1 MNGLFEELKHR
12 NVFRVGIAYL
22 ALTWLVIQITNIA
35 VPALN
40 LPETLNSIVF
50 YLGLI
55 GFPFALLLAWAFELT
70 PDGLKRSS
78 DVADDASIRADS
90 SRKLNYVVIA
100 MLVFIA
106 AIALWQGQSTPAAES
121 GESKAAT
128 IPADNSPA
136 KAAASPSKAASDTIR
151 NQHSIAVLPFVNMSS
166 DPEQEYFS
174 DGLSEELLNLLAQI
188 RELKVTGR
196 TSSFAFKGRNEDLRK
211 IGEQLNVATVLEGS
225 VRRSGNRLRI
235 TAQLIKVEDGFH
247 LWSETYDREMTDV
260 FAIQDEIAAKIVAA
274 LHVKLELPIP
284 LRGLP
289 TTNMEAYQLFLE
301 AKALAASEYYR
312 MLDAVE
318 ILKRAVKL
326 DPEFAEAH
334 EYLANLYANFIGSGQ
349 GTEKEYQPLVTKHAN
364 TALSIDPKR
373 VWAKALAETTASS
386 FITEE
391 SLRQIENLITA
402 QPQNSDAQFYGT
414 WLLLALGYYEEA
426 LKEAD
431 SSIAQDPFYMNHY
444 MQRSHA
450 LRGLGR
456 TEEATNA
463 IVFWFNGVKQYTGLN
478 VIALRSSFPEG
489 SRGLVNAYAEKTD
502 QNADAVFT
510 FLKRVA
516 DPVTRID
523 ALDDPMNSVYLGIHG
538 SGHGRLQIL
547 ARFQDARFWPELEK
561 YAATGGTL
569 LGAFVPIMST
579 KSRWVIN
586 DPRFRS
592 VAEEIGVVDHWR
604 NNKLPD
610 FCDGTFESWICE
622 LHDER

>member
-1 MNGLFEELKHR
+1 MNGLFKELKHR

-22 ALTWLVIQITNIA
+22 ALTWLIIQITNIA
-35 VPALN
+35 VPRLK

-90 SRKLNYVVIA
+90 SRKLNYVVIG
-100 MLVFIA
+100 MLVSIA
-106 AIALWQGQSTPAAES
+106 AIALWQGQSTPAAEP
-121 GESKAAT
+121 GERKIAI

-136 KAAASPSKAASDTIR
+136 KSLLPPAEIANTTIAK
-151 NQHSIAVLPFVNMSS
+151 QHFIAVLPFVNMS
-166 DPEQEYFS
+166 DDKDYFA

-188 RELKVTGR
+188 RELKVAGR

-235 TAQLIKVEDGFH
+235 TAQLINVEDGFH

-274 LHVKLELPIP
+274 LHVKLALPIP

-301 AKALAASEYYR
+301 AKALAAGEFYKI
-312 MLDAVE
+312 LDAVE

-334 EYLANLYANFIGSGQ
+334 EHLANLYSNFIGSGQ
-349 GTEKEYQPLVTKHAN
+349 GTAKEYQPLVVKHAN
-364 TALSIDPKR
+364 IALRIDPKR
-373 VWAKALAETTASS
+373 VWAKLLKEKSVVGNV
-386 FITEE
+386 TEE
-391 SLRQIENLITA
+391 TLRRIENLITA
-402 QPQNSDAQFYGT
+402 QPQNSTAQFYRT
-414 WLLLALGYYEEA
+414 WLFLALGYYEEA
-426 LKEAD
+426 IKKTD

-444 MQRSHA
+444 LQRSYA

-463 IVFWFNGVKQYTGLN
+463 IVFWFNGIKQYAGLN
-478 VIALRSSFPEG
+478 VIALRASFPEG
-489 SRGLVNAYAEKTD
+489 ARGLVNAYAEKTG
-502 QNADAVFT
+502 QNADEVFT
-510 FLKRVA
+510 FLERVA

-523 ALDDPMNSVYLGIHG
+523 ALDDPMSSVYLGTAN
-538 SGHGRLQIL
+538 SGQERLQIL

-561 YAATGGTL
+561 YAAAGGTL

-579 KSRWVIN
+579 RSRWVIN

-592 VAEEIGVVDHWR
+592 VAEEIGVVNYWR

-610 FCDGTFESWICE
+610 FCDGSFESWICE

>member
-22 ALTWLVIQITNIA
+22 ALTWLIIQITNIA

-78 DVADDASIRADS
+78 DVADDTRIRAES
-90 SRKLNYVVIA
+90 SRKLNYVIIG

-121 GESKAAT
+121 GESKIAT

-136 KAAASPSKAASDTIR
+136 KAAVSPSKAASDTIR

-196 TSSFAFKGRNEDLRK
+196 TSSFAFKGSNEDLRK

-301 AKALAASEYYR
+301 AKALAAGDYLR
-312 MLDAVE
+312 ILDAVE

-326 DPEFAEAH
+326 DPGFAEAH
-334 EYLANLYANFIGSGQ
+334 ELLASLYSGFIGSGQ
-349 GTEKEYQPLVTKHAN
+349 GTEKEYQPLVVKHAN

-373 VWAKALAETTASS
+373 VWAKLLKGRSVAGKV
-386 FITEE
+386 TED
-391 SLRQIENLITA
+391 SLRRIENVITA
-402 QPQNSDAQFYGT
+402 QPQNTTAQFYRT
-414 WLLLALGYYEEA
+414 WLLLAFGYYQEA
-426 LKEAD
+426 IKESD
-431 SSIAQDPFYMNHY
+431 LSIAQDPFYMNHY
-444 MQRSHA
+444 LQRSYA

-463 IVFWFNGVKQYTGLN
+463 MVFWYNGIKEYAGLN
-478 VIALRSSFPEG
+478 SLSLRYTEG
-489 SRGLVNAYAEKTD
+489 ARGLVNAYAEKTG

-510 FLKRVA
+510 FLERVV

-523 ALDDPMNSVYLGIHG
+523 ALDDPMSSVYLGTHN
-538 SGHGRLQIL
+538 SGQGRLQIL
-547 ARFQDARFWPELEK
+547 VHFQDARFWPELEK
-561 YAATGGTL
+561 YAAAGGTL
-569 LGAFVPIMST
+569 VGAFVPIMST
-579 KSRWVIN
+579 RSRWVIN

-592 VAEEIGVVDHWR
+592 VAEKIGVVDHWR

>member
-1 MNGLFEELKHR
+1 MNGLFKELKHR

-22 ALTWLVIQITNIA
+22 ALTWLIIQITNIA

-90 SRKLNYVVIA
+90 SRKLNYVVIG
-100 MLVFIA
+100 MLVSIA
-106 AIALWQGQSTPAAES
+106 AIALWQGQSTPAAEP
-121 GESKAAT
+121 GERKIAT

-136 KAAASPSKAASDTIR
+136 KSLLPPAEIANTTIAK
-151 NQHSIAVLPFVNMSS
+151 QHFIAVLPFVNMS
-166 DPEQEYFS
+166 DDKDYFA

-188 RELKVTGR
+188 RELKVAGR

-235 TAQLIKVEDGFH
+235 TAQLINVEDGFH

-274 LHVKLELPIP
+274 LHVKLALPIP

-301 AKALAASEYYR
+301 AKALAAGEFYKI
-312 MLDAVE
+312 LDAVE

-334 EYLANLYANFIGSGQ
+334 EHLANLYSNFIGSGQ
-349 GTEKEYQPLVTKHAN
+349 GTAKEYQPLVVKHAN
-364 TALSIDPKR
+364 IALRIDPKR
-373 VWAKALAETTASS
+373 VWAKLLKEKSVAGNV
-386 FITEE
+386 TEE
-391 SLRQIENLITA
+391 TLRRIENLITA
-402 QPQNSDAQFYGT
+402 QPQNSTAQFYRT
-414 WLLLALGYYEEA
+414 WLFLALGYYEEA
-426 LKEAD
+426 IKKTD

-444 MQRSHA
+444 LQRSYA

-463 IVFWFNGVKQYTGLN
+463 IVFWFNGIKQYAGLN
-478 VIALRSSFPEG
+478 VIALRASFPEDA
-489 SRGLVNAYAEKTD
+489 RRLVNAYAEKTG
-502 QNADAVFT
+502 QNADEVFT
-510 FLKRVA
+510 FLERVA

-523 ALDDPMNSVYLGIHG
+523 ALDDPMSSVYLGTAN
-538 SGHGRLQIL
+538 SGQERLQIL

-561 YAATGGTL
+561 YAAAGGTL

-579 KSRWVIN
+579 RSRWVIN

-592 VAEEIGVVDHWR
+592 VAEEIGVVNYWR

-610 FCDGTFESWICE
+610 FCDGSFESWICE

>member
-1 MNGLFEELKHR
+1 MNRLFEELKHR

-22 ALTWLVIQITNIA
+22 ALTWLIIQITSVA

-78 DVADDASIRADS
+78 DVADDASIRAES
-90 SRKLNYVVIA
+90 SRKLNYVVIG

-106 AIALWQGQSTPAAES
+106 AITLWQGQSAPAVES
-121 GESKAAT
+121 GESKVAT

-136 KAAASPSKAASDTIR
+136 KAAASPSKTTSDNTR
-151 NQHSIAVLPFVNMSS
+151 KQHSIAVLPFVNMSS

-211 IGEQLNVATVLEGS
+211 IGEQLNVTTVLEGS

-235 TAQLIKVEDGFH
+235 TAQLINVEDGFH

-301 AKALAASEYYR
+301 AKALAASDYLR
-312 MLDAVE
+312 SFDAVE
-318 ILKRAVKL
+318 ILKSAVKL

-334 EYLANLYANFIGSGQ
+334 EHLAILYANIIGSGQ
-349 GTEKEYQPLVTKHAN
+349 GTEKEYQPLIVKHAN
-364 TALSIDPKR
+364 AVLRIAPQR
-373 VWAKALAETTASS
+373 VWVKVLAETTASS

-391 SLRQIENLITA
+391 ILRRIENVIAAL
-402 QPQNSDAQFYGT
+402 PQNSDAQFYRT
-414 WLLLALGYYEEA
+414 WILLALGYYEEA
-426 LKEAD
+426 IKEAD

-444 MQRSHA
+444 LQRSYA

-463 IVFWFNGVKQYTGLN
+463 IVFWFNGIKQYTGLN
-478 VIALRSSFPEG
+478 VMALHYPERA
-489 SRGLVNAYAEKTD
+489 RGLVNSYAEKTG

-510 FLKRVA
+510 FLERVA

-523 ALDDPMNSVYLGIHG
+523 ALDDPMNSVYLGIYG
-538 SGHGRLQIL
+538 SGQGRLQRL
-547 ARFQDARFWPELEK
+547 AGFQDARFWPELEN
-561 YAATGGTL
+561 YAAAGGNL
-569 LGAFVPIMST
+569 LGAFIPIMST

-592 VAEEIGVVDHWR
+592 VAEEIGVVDYWR

-622 LHDER
+622 LHDDR

>member
-22 ALTWLVIQITNIA
+22 ALTWLIIQITNIA

-78 DVADDASIRADS
+78 DTADDASIRADS
-90 SRKLNYVVIA
+90 SRKLNYVVIG
-100 MLVFIA
+100 MLVSIA

-121 GESKAAT
+121 GESKIAT
-128 IPADNSPA
+128 IAADNSPA
-136 KAAASPSKAASDTIR
+136 KAAASPSKTASDTIR
-151 NQHSIAVLPFVNMSS
+151 NQYSIAVLPFVNMS
-166 DPEQEYFS
+166 DDKDYFA

-196 TSSFAFKGRNEDLRK
+196 TSSFAFKGRNEDLRE
-211 IGEQLNVATVLEGS
+211 IGEQLNVTTVLEGS

-301 AKALAASEYYR
+301 AKALAAGEFYR
-312 MLDAVE
+312 MFDAVE
-318 ILKRAVKL
+318 ILKSAVKL
-326 DPEFAEAH
+326 DPKFAEAH
-334 EYLANLYANFIGSGQ
+334 EHLANLYSNFIGSGQ
-349 GTEKEYQPLVTKHAN
+349 GTEKEYRPLVVKHAN
-364 TALSIDPKR
+364 IALRIDPKR
-373 VWAKALAETTASS
+373 AWAKLLKEKSVASNV
-386 FITEE
+386 TEE
-391 SLRQIENLITA
+391 TLRRIENLITA
-402 QPQNSDAQFYGT
+402 QPQNSTAQFYRT
-414 WLLLALGYYEEA
+414 WLFLALGYYEEA
-426 LKEAD
+426 IKKTD
-431 SSIAQDPFYMNHY
+431 SSIAQDPFYMNY
-444 MQRSHA
+444 YLQRSYA

-463 IVFWFNGVKQYTGLN
+463 MVFWFNGVKQYTGLN
-478 VIALRSSFPEG
+478 VMALHVPERA
-489 SRGLVNAYAEKTD
+489 RGLVNSYAEKTG

-510 FLKRVA
+510 FLERVA

-523 ALDDPMNSVYLGIHG
+523 ALDDPMSSVYLGAES
-538 SGHGRLQIL
+538 SGQGRLQIL
-547 ARFQDARFWPELEK
+547 ARFQDTRFWPELEK

-569 LGAFVPIMST
+569 LPVFIPIMGT
-579 KSRWVIN
+579 KSRWIIN

-592 VAEEIGVVDHWR
+592 VAEKIGVVDYWR

>member
-22 ALTWLVIQITNIA
+22 ALTWLIIQITNIA

-70 PDGLKRSS
+70 PGGLKRSS

-90 SRKLNYVVIA
+90 SRKLNYIVIG

-121 GESKAAT
+121 GVSRIAT

-247 LWSETYDREMTDV
+247 LWSET
-260 FAIQDEIAAKIVAA
+260 
-274 LHVKLELPIP
+274 
-284 LRGLP
+284 
-289 TTNMEAYQLFLE
+289 
-301 AKALAASEYYR
+301 
-312 MLDAVE
+312 
-318 ILKRAVKL
+318 
-326 DPEFAEAH
+326 
-334 EYLANLYANFIGSGQ
+334 
-349 GTEKEYQPLVTKHAN
+349 
-364 TALSIDPKR
+364 
-373 VWAKALAETTASS
+373 
-386 FITEE
+386 
-391 SLRQIENLITA
+391 
-402 QPQNSDAQFYGT
+402 
-414 WLLLALGYYEEA
+414 
-426 LKEAD
+426 
-431 SSIAQDPFYMNHY
+431 
-444 MQRSHA
+444 
-450 LRGLGR
+450 
-456 TEEATNA
+456 
-463 IVFWFNGVKQYTGLN
+463 
-478 VIALRSSFPEG
+478 
-489 SRGLVNAYAEKTD
+489 
-502 QNADAVFT
+502 
-510 FLKRVA
+510 
-516 DPVTRID
+516 
-523 ALDDPMNSVYLGIHG
+523 
-538 SGHGRLQIL
+538 
-547 ARFQDARFWPELEK
+547 
-561 YAATGGTL
+561 
-569 LGAFVPIMST
+569 
-579 KSRWVIN
+579 
-586 DPRFRS
+586 
-592 VAEEIGVVDHWR
+592 
-604 NNKLPD
+604 
-610 FCDGTFESWICE
+610 
-622 LHDER
+622 

>member
-12 NVFRVGIAYL
+12 NVFRIGIAYL
-22 ALTWLVIQITNIA
+22 ALTWLIIQITNIA

-78 DVADDASIRADS
+78 DVAAESIRTDT
-90 SRKLNYVVIA
+90 SRKLNFVVIGI
-100 MLVFIA
+100 LVLLV
-106 AIALWQGQSTPAAES
+106 AITLWQGQSTPAIES
-121 GESKAAT
+121 RGSEIAT
-128 IPADNSPA
+128 IQADNSSA
-136 KAAASPSKAASDTIR
+136 KAVPSPSKAINNTIR
-151 NQHSIAVLPFVNMSS
+151 KQHSIAVLPFVNMS
-166 DPEQEYFS
+166 DDKDYFA

-188 RELKVTGR
+188 KELKVTGR
-196 TSSFAFKGRNEDLRK
+196 TSSFAFKGRNEDLRE
-211 IGEQLNVATVLEGS
+211 IGEQLNVTTVLEGS

-301 AKALAASEYYR
+301 AKALAASDYLR
-312 MLDAVE
+312 SFDAVE
-318 ILKRAVKL
+318 ILKKTVKL
-326 DPEFAEAH
+326 DPKFAEAH
-334 EYLANLYANFIGSGQ
+334 ELLAILYANVIGSGP
-349 GTEKEYQPLVTKHAN
+349 GTANEYQPLVVKHAN
-364 TALSIDPKR
+364 AVLRIDPKR
-373 VWAKALAETTASS
+373 VWAKILEESMATA
-386 FITEE
+386 TEE
-391 SLRQIENLITA
+391 ALRRAENMITA
-402 QPQNSDAQFYGT
+402 QPQNSDLQFYRT
-414 WLLLALGYYEEA
+414 WLLLAFGYYKEA
-426 LKEAD
+426 IKEAD

-444 MQRSHA
+444 LQRSFA

-456 TEEATNA
+456 REEATNA
-463 IVFWFNGVKQYTGLN
+463 MVFWFNGIKQYAGLN
-478 VIALRSSFPEG
+478 VIALCLLRTGNTEFTSE
-489 SRGLVNAYAEKTD
+489 LVNEYAEKTG
-502 QNADAVFT
+502 QNADEVFT
-510 FLKRVA
+510 FLERIA
-516 DPVTRID
+516 DPVTRIG
-523 ALDDPMNSVYLGIHG
+523 ALDDPMSSVYLGAQS

-547 ARFQDARFWPELEK
+547 ARFQDARFWPELEN

-569 LGAFVPIMST
+569 LGAFIPLLST

-592 VAEEIGVVDHWR
+592 VAEKIGVVDHWR